1 MAGLLDIAPLTEK
14 VPVGGAKVEV
24 FGVSA
29 KGVAVL
35 LARFPELRLL
45 MTGRDVGPE
54 KLMAMGGDV
63 VEAIIAAGI
72 GFPGDDAQEEAAG
85 RLNVEAQADLLAATL
100 RLTFPNGLGPF
111 VEKLTALGAVM
122 GGGAAVSAKA
132 PATKS
137 RPRSRN

>member
-1 MAGLLDIAPLTEK
+1 MAGLLDIAALTEK
-14 VPVGGAKVEV
+14 VPVGAAKVEV

-35 LARFPELRLL
+35 LGRFPELRLL
-45 MTGRDVGPE
+45 MTGREIGPE
-54 KLMAMGGDV
+54 RLMQMGGDV
-63 VEAIIAAGI
+63 VAAVIAAGI
-72 GFPGDDAQEEAAG
+72 GFPGDEGQEAAAG

-122 GGGAAVSAKA
+122 GGEAAASAKA

-137 RPRSRN
+137 RSRSKS